1 MVLIGEVDFK
11 LACKVEMIKVEVKEI
26 LELQRIE
33 QEKEKQEKSNKKAL
47 QERCAILTNDPV
59 LDEYY

>member
-1 MVLIGEVDFK
+1 
-11 LACKVEMIKVEVKEI
+11 MIKVEVNEI

-33 QEKEKQEKSNKKAL
+33 QEKEKQEKSDKKAL
-47 QERCAILTNDPV
+47 QERCAILTNDPI